1 MRSRGYDYIKYAN
14 RYFHPPTP
22 KAALRAIEQGLLP
35 PEAYLYWASSVK
47 PLYEEPFDTYEID
60 RILARK
66 DNDLTTLLL
75 IITILHKLIV
85 SKDSE
90 TALFAAESLN
100 RIEIKF
106 TSRIE
111 DLRHAIEENPDDQTF
126 FRKLGKTYYEFSRI
140 SSSRE
145 TIRNFYLK
153 EAYDQMKQLLSKTDT
168 PSKEDYILLARI
180 LIELKIYSQSIET
193 INKALT
199 IYKNDP
205 DLWLLWAESAFYLNK
220 IDLVLQ
226 VCRKLSRMTL
236 YPETRAAVDFWSRE
250 L

>member
-1 MRSRGYDYIKYAN
+1 MQGKGYEYITYAY

-35 PEAYLYWASSVK
+35 AEAYLYWASSIK

-75 IITILHKLIV
+75 IITILQKLIV

-100 RIEIKF
+100 RIEIQF

-111 DLRHAIEENPDDQTF
+111 ELRKAVSENPRDLHNY
-126 FRKLGKTYYEFSRI
+126 RLLGKTYYDFSQI
-140 SSSRE
+140 SGGRE
-145 TIRNFYLK
+145 TIKNFYLK
-153 EAYDQMKQLLSKTDT
+153 EAYDQIQRVISEAAEVE
-168 PSKEDYILLARI
+168 KEDYMLLARV
-180 LIELKIYSQSIET
+180 LIELTLYSQSISVL
-193 INKALT
+193 NQALE
-199 IYKNDP
+199 IYRDDP
-205 DLWLLWAESAFYLNK
+205 ELQLLWAENAFYLHRV
-220 IDLVLQ
+220 DLVLT
-226 VCRKLSRMTL
+226 VCRKLSGRTIH
-236 YPETRAAVDFWSRE
+236 PGIRAVVDFWSNYR
-250 L
+250 

>member
-1 MRSRGYDYIKYAN
+1 MRSKGYDYITHAN
-14 RYFHPPTP
+14 RYFHPPTF

-66 DNDLTTLLL
+66 DNDLTTILL
-75 IITILHKLIV
+75 IISILQKLIV

-100 RIEIKF
+100 RIEVKF
-106 TSRIE
+106 SSRIE
-111 DLRHAIEENPDDQTF
+111 ELRNGIEANPEELSYHRQ
-126 FRKLGKTYYEFSRI
+126 LGKTYYEFSQI
-140 SSSRE
+140 SSGRE

-153 EAYDQMKQLLSKTDT
+153 EAFDQMKLLQTKT
-168 PSKEDYILLARI
+168 SSLQKADYVLLTRV
-180 LIELKIYSQSIET
+180 LIELNIYSQSIET
-193 INKALT
+193 VNKALSL
-199 IYKNDP
+199 YKDDP

-236 YPETRAAVDFWSRE
+236 YPETRAVVDFWGRK

>member
-1 MRSRGYDYIKYAN
+1 MRSKGYDYIRYAN

-35 PEAYLYWASSVK
+35 PEAYMYWASSVK

-75 IITILHKLIV
+75 IISILQKLIV

-111 DLRHAIEENPDDQTF
+111 ELRNGIEENPGELSHY
-126 FRKLGKTYYEFSRI
+126 RLLGKTYYEFSQI
-140 SSSRE
+140 SRGRE
-145 TIRNFYLK
+145 TIHNFYLK
-153 EAYDQMKQLLSKTDT
+153 EAFDQMKQLLSKTDT
-168 PSKEDYILLARI
+168 PSKADYILLSRI

-199 IYKNDP
+199 LYKDDP

-220 IDLVLQ
+220 IDLVMQ
-226 VCRKLSRMTL
+226 VCRKLSQMTL
-236 YPETRAAVDFWSRE
+236 YPETRAVVDFWSRRV
-250 L
+250 